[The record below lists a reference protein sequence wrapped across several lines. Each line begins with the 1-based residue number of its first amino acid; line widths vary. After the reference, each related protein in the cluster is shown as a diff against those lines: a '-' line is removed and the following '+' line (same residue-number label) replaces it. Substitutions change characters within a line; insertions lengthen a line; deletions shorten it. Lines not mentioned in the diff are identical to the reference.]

1 MGRPTKLDKDTLTKI
16 CLALEAGASLEAAA
30 AYGRIAYNTLN
41 EWMKRGA
48 AELER
53 VNGDK
58 RRKIKPGEALYT
70 EFHEAVKKAI
80 DFSEASIISEIRVH
94 GRKTWQA
101 LAWLAERRWPKRWA
115 RPERIEHTGKDGGP
129 VAHEVRTLTPETA
142 RDIREKILGVKD
154 DD

>member
-1 MGRPTKLDKDTLTKI
+1 MGRPTKLDKDTLMKI
-16 CLALEAGASLEAAA
+16 CSALEAGNTLEVAA
-30 AYGRIAYNTLN
+30 AYGRIHYDTFNK
-41 EWMKRGA
+41 WMKRGE
-48 AELER
+48 AELKR
-53 VNGDK
+53 INGDA
-58 RRKIKPGEALYT
+58 RRKVKPSEASFV

-80 DFSEASIISEIRVH
+80 GFSEASIISEIRSH